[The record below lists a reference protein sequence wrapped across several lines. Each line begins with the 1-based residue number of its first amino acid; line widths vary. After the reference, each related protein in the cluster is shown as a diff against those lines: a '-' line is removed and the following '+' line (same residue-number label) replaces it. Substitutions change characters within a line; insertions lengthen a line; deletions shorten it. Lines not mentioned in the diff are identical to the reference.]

1 MHVSLHAYFY
11 RCVCMHPCKEASKR
25 SWRTDRQRA
34 VGIRVHAGSWAV
46 QLVHSVSGEPGR
58 DEREVEE
65 KGGREGVREGCCQSR
80 PCGKTPWEE
89 EEDTQ
94 QAAREQY

>member
-1 MHVSLHAYFY
+1 MLTSMGM
-11 RCVCMHPCKEASKR
+11 CMCMHSCKKLSKR

-46 QLVHSVSGEPGR
+46 QLVHSVSAESWGGERGR
-58 DEREVEE
+58 WR
-65 KGGREGVREGCCQSR
+65 KGGEGGGGCCQSR
-80 PCGKTPWEE
+80 PCGKTPQEE